1 MVALVRNQPC
11 TNRNQ
16 AVTQNAVL
24 DKFILRSKPAEEDKI
39 MLAEAE
45 NVVHRM
51 QSLCSLYGL
60 QIKVFS

>member
-1 MVALVRNQPC
+1 MRNQPH

-16 AVTQNAVL
+16 TVTPNVIL
-24 DKFILRSKPAEEDKI
+24 DKFTLRSKPAEEDKT

-45 NVVHRM
+45 NIFHGM
-51 QSLCSLYGL
+51 QSYHSLYGL